1 MQFNPM
7 TFEDILELEPK
18 SPGLRIE
25 YGRDPLQFGE
35 LRLPDGLGPHPVAVV
50 VHGGCWRAEY
60 DVTHIGSFSDGITS
74 AGIATWTLE
83 YRRIGD
89 TGGGW
94 PGTLLDVARGV
105 DHLRKIAKEHP
116 IDLDRVV
123 AVGHSAGG
131 QLVLWLAARHK
142 LPETSPL
149 FSATPFPLAG
159 IVSLAGVDDLKRALR
174 EGVCGDMAAQL
185 LGGTPRDV
193 PERYRDASPIES
205 LPLEVPLHL
214 VSGSRD
220 DIVPAAFGENFQ
232 TAAER
237 AGDTAAWTLVEG
249 AGHFELIAPT
259 SSAWPTARKAVV
271 SLANR

>member
-1 MQFNPM
+1 M
-7 TFEDILELEPK
+7 
-18 SPGLRIE
+18 
-25 YGRDPLQFGE
+25 
-35 LRLPDGLGPHPVAVV
+35 
-50 VHGGCWRAEY
+50 
-60 DVTHIGSFSDGITS
+60 
-74 AGIATWTLE
+74 
-83 YRRIGD
+83 
-89 TGGGW
+89 
-94 PGTLLDVARGV
+94 
-105 DHLRKIAKEHP
+105 
-116 IDLDRVV
+116 
-123 AVGHSAGG
+123 
-131 QLVLWLAARHK
+131 
-142 LPETSPL
+142 
-149 FSATPFPLAG
+149 
-159 IVSLAGVDDLKRALR
+159 
-174 EGVCGDMAAQL
+174 
-185 LGGTPRDV
+185 